1 MPGFRLAA
9 VIVVWCLFAPAAA
22 TAGDAR
28 ITEERSLGGRGMEL
42 TIATPAFAAP
52 VKVQVYLPVAYDAQ
66 PARRWPV
73 TYYLAGTNHDENDF
87 AEQYDGESLTRAFES
102 IMVSPRG
109 DSGYWSDWY
118 NAGAFGPPKYE
129 TFVIV
134 QLIPLI
140 DARFRTDATGA
151 ARAVLGESMGGYGT
165 MMMAARHPDLFA
177 AASSL
182 SGAVDSNYE
191 PMTAVLGASPLVQ
204 GGTYD
209 AVYGPRAT
217 QEVRWRGHNPADLAE
232 NLRDVDL
239 QLRSAVGLPDPGRP
253 ETVSPSCVLE
263 YGVHEM
269 TVRLHDDLAALKIPH
284 AYKVDYGPFC
294 HDVPTFEAE
303 IADSLPLFTR
313 VFAHPRQVPERFTYR
328 SIEPAFDVWGWH
340 VEADRARA
348 LEFLR
353 MQDAGRSGVTLTGSG
368 KTSVTTP
375 PLFAGA
381 SSVDVVS
388 SDTRFAAV
396 PDARGRIT
404 FTVDLGPAHTQQQ
417 YTPGAPTGFAT
428 RRVTFE
434 PRALVRVARPSCAR
448 RSVTIRLGA
457 RVTRAVILL
466 DGRRVRSVRGRALRR
481 IVLPGLS
488 TGTHRLTIRTRT
500 ARGPWRSSRRT
511 VRICADRRT

>member
-1 MPGFRLAA
+1 MAN
-9 VIVVWCLFAPAAA
+9 
-22 TAGDAR
+22 DAR
-28 ITEERSLGGRGMEL
+28 ITDERSLGGRGMEL

-87 AEQYDGESLTRAFES
+87 AEQYDGESLTRSFES

-118 NAGAFGPPKYE
+118 NGGAFGPPMYE
-129 TFVIV
+129 TFVIG

-140 DARFRTDATGA
+140 DARFRTDPTGA

-191 PMTAVLGASPLVQ
+191 PMTPVLGASPMIQ

-239 QLRSAVGLPDPGRP
+239 QLRSAVGLPDPGKP

-263 YGVHEM
+263 YGVHDM

-303 IADSLPLFTR
+303 MTDSLPLFTQ
-313 VFAHPRQVPERFTYR
+313 VFAHPRQTPERFTYV
-328 SIEPAFDVWGWH
+328 SIEPKFDVWGWH
-340 VEADRARA
+340 VEADPARA

-353 MQDAGRSGVTLTGSG
+353 LQDAGRAGVTLVGSG
-368 KTSVTTP
+368 RTSVTTP
-375 PLFAGA
+375 PLFADA
-381 SSVDVVS
+381 STVDVVIDGKRS
-388 SDTRFAAV
+388 AAV
-396 PDARGRIT
+396 PDAHGRIS
-404 FTVDLGPAHTQQQ
+404 FPVDLGPAHAQQQ
-417 YTPGAPTGFAT
+417 FTPGAPTDFTT

-434 PRALVRVARPSCAR
+434 LPSLIRVARPNCAK
-448 RSVTIRLGA
+448 RSVTIGLRG
-457 RVTRAVILL
+457 RRITRAVILL
-466 DGRRVRSVRGRALRR
+466 DGRRVRSVRGRALHRV
-481 IVLPGLS
+481 VLTGLPS
-488 TGTHRLTIRTRT
+488 GKHRLTIRTKT
-500 ARGPWRSSRRT
+500 AGGPWRKFRRT
-511 VRICADRRT
+511 VRVCAPR